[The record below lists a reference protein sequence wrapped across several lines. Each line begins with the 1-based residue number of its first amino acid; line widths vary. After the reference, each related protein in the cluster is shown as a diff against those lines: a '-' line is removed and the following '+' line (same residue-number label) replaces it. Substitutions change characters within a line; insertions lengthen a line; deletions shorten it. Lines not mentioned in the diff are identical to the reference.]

1 MSRLTEEL
9 HIFFSAVLFYT
20 RIPVPAWVI
29 HTDAYL
35 SHNPKYFPLIGWI
48 VGSLAAGV
56 YWLACQLFAAPV
68 AVVLCMLTS
77 VWVTG
82 AFHEDGLA
90 DTCDGFGGGWG
101 QDRILAIMK
110 DSRLGT
116 YGVIGLSL
124 VLLLKFTALVSLP
137 AQLVS
142 AVLIAGHAVSRFGA
156 VSLRLS
162 LSYVRE
168 NEDSKAKPIGK
179 APLAI
184 SHAGLAAVF
193 GLLPLFALLDI
204 RYGLVLIPLLLVR
217 WYLSRYFFKRIGGFT
232 GDCLGA
238 AQQALEVVFYLSV
251 LGLSGSQPGPAV
263 FTAGA

>member
-56 YWLACQLFAAPV
+56 YWLAGQLFSPPV
-68 AVVLCMLTS
+68 AVVLSMLTS

-90 DTCDGFGGGWG
+90 DTCDGFGGGWS
-101 QDRILAIMK
+101 QDRVLAIMK

-124 VLLLKFTALVSLP
+124 VLLLKFTALVALP
-137 AQLVS
+137 AQLVP

-179 APLAI
+179 APLAP

-193 GLLPLFALLDI
+193 GLLPLFALLDLG
-204 RYGLVLIPLLLVR
+204 YGLALIPLLLVR

-238 AQQALEVVFYLSV
+238 AQQVLEVVFYLSV
-251 LGLSGSQPGPAV
+251 LGLSGSV
-263 FTAGA
+263 LTAGA